1 MHPLKCVCF
10 ATIYERFVKCITAF
24 VFIDNISIFL
34 KGYLICYT
42 YLSFSDVH
50 SATVLFNFSIVGFL
64 DALILT
70 MVFDVALVSD
80 EIKGGIPTNPYD
92 WFLCVAIGVL
102 SYAGQFALTVS
113 LQVEAAGIATLMRKA
128 FDIIF
133 SYLFQI
139 TIFQVLI
146 QHLYVHCIFFT

>member
-1 MHPLKCVCF
+1 MF
-10 ATIYERFVKCITAF
+10 
-24 VFIDNISIFL
+24 
-34 KGYLICYT
+34 T

-139 TIFQVLI
+139 TIFQVFI
-146 QHLYVHCIFFT
+146 QHLYVHCISFTNNVFLLR

>member
-1 MHPLKCVCF
+1 MHKLN
-10 ATIYERFVKCITAF
+10 ITL
-24 VFIDNISIFL
+24 FL
-34 KGYLICYT
+34 KDL
-42 YLSFSDVH
+42 LFFSFFIVSDVH

-64 DALILT
+64 DAFILT

-80 EIKGGIPTNPYD
+80 EIKDGIPTNPYD
-92 WFLCVAIGVL
+92 WLLCVAIGVL

-133 SYLFQI
+133 AYLFQI
-139 TIFQVLI
+139 TIFEVFI
-146 QHLYVHCIFFT
+146 

>member
-1 MHPLKCVCF
+1 MHPLNCVCY
-10 ATIYERFVKCITAF
+10 ATIFKRFVNCITTIIF
-24 VFIDNISIFL
+24 VHKLNTLFL
-34 KGYLICYT
+34 KNL
-42 YLSFSDVH
+42 LFFSFFIVSDVH

-64 DALILT
+64 DAFILT

-92 WFLCVAIGVL
+92 WLLCVAIGVL

-133 SYLFQI
+133 AYLFQI
-139 TIFQVLI
+139 TIFEVFI
-146 QHLYVHCIFFT
+146 

>member
-1 MHPLKCVCF
+1 
-10 ATIYERFVKCITAF
+10 
-24 VFIDNISIFL
+24 
-34 KGYLICYT
+34 
-42 YLSFSDVH
+42 
-50 SATVLFNFSIVGFL
+50 
-64 DALILT
+64 
-70 MVFDVALVSD
+70 MVFDVALVSE

-139 TIFQVLI
+139 TIFQVFI
-146 QHLYVHCIFFT
+146 QHLYVHCISFKNIFLLRQIHIIYYKL

>member
-1 MHPLKCVCF
+1 MYYYNHFRAYKS
-10 ATIYERFVKCITAF
+10 YY
-24 VFIDNISIFL
+24 NIF
-34 KGYLICYT
+34 KGLCYLFS

-133 SYLFQI
+133 AYLFQI
-139 TIFQVLI
+139 TIFEVFI
-146 QHLYVHCIFFT
+146 

>member
-1 MHPLKCVCF
+1 ML
-10 ATIYERFVKCITAF
+10 
-24 VFIDNISIFL
+24 
-34 KGYLICYT
+34 T

-133 SYLFQI
+133 AYLFQI
-139 TIFQVLI
+139 TIFEVFI
-146 QHLYVHCIFFT
+146 

>member
-1 MHPLKCVCF
+1 MHPLNCVCY
-10 ATIYERFVKCITAF
+10 ATIFKRFVKCITAF
-24 VFIDNISIFL
+24 VFVDKL
-34 KGYLICYT
+34 KQMYKFCHITFSC
-42 YLSFSDVH
+42 LSFSDVH

-64 DALILT
+64 DAFILT
-70 MVFDVALVSD
+70 MVFDVALASE
-80 EIKGGIPTNPYD
+80 EIKGGIPTDPYD
-92 WFLCVAIGVL
+92 WLLCVAIGVL

-139 TIFQVLI
+139 TIFEVFI
-146 QHLYVHCIFFT
+146 QHLYVH